1 MSSAFIGLGSNL
13 NDPVVQLKRARSLIG
28 QIKDVREVA
37 FSSLYSSQPMGASN
51 QPDYVNAVIEVETTL
66 SAFEL
71 LPALQRI
78 EDLQGRVR
86 IGDRWGPRTLDLDI
100 LLYNQDIIDT
110 PELTVPHYGIGERAF
125 VLYPLAEICP
135 SLKIP
140 GKGPIKKLLETCSL
154 DGLERLS

>member
-1 MSSAFIGLGSNL
+1 MVSAFIGLGSNL
-13 NDPVVQLKRARSLIG
+13 NDPVAQLKTARQSIG
-28 QIKDVREVA
+28 QIKNLREIA
-37 FSSLYSSQPMGASN
+37 FSSLYSSRPMGPSN
-51 QPDYVNAVIEVETTL
+51 QPNYVNAVVKVETTL

-78 EDLQGRVR
+78 EDLQGRMR

-100 LLYNQDIIDT
+100 LLYSQDIIHT
-110 PELTVPHYGIGERAF
+110 STLTVPHYGIGERAF

-140 GKGPIKKLLETCSL
+140 GRGPIKMLLETCPA
-154 DGLERLS
+154 DGLERLF